1 MMDWSIAIYIA
12 LSVAALMVLSRKG
25 VVDFQG
31 DRVRKGSGHAL
42 LGLQQFIEPSVEHIL
57 EAEYLQ
63 DKDDENDNE
72 AGEDDLEAL
81 QADLAAALG
90 NSPIDPDEI
99 RRHLAKA
106 ARLGL
111 DWREFYEEAV
121 RVELK
126 NRPYRSPAMPPIWR
140 VAPRLEGDATI

>member
-1 MMDWSIAIYIA
+1 MDWSIAIYIA

>member
-81 QADLAAALG
+81 QADLAAALV

>member
-57 EAEYLQ
+57 EADYLQ

>member
-1 MMDWSIAIYIA
+1 MDWSIVVYLVLSGVA
-12 LSVAALMVLSRKG
+12 LIILSRKG
-25 VVDFQG
+25 LIDLRH
-31 DRVRKGSGHAL
+31 DRVRKGTGHAL
-42 LGLQQFIEPSVEHIL
+42 LGLQQFIAPSVEHVF

-72 AGEDDLEAL
+72 AGEGDLEAL

-111 DWREFYEEAV
+111 DWRELFEDAV
-121 RVELK
+121 RAELK
-126 NRPYRSPAMPPIWR
+126 NRPYRPPAMPPIWR